1 MKTTASTRTRK
12 DQDLVNDLRLSKPEA
27 EAAFTELYSRYS
39 QRTYAYILRI
49 TGNAIASQ
57 DILQEVFF
65 KFYKAA
71 SQDLGIANPGGFI
84 MMIAR
89 NLCLNW
95 RRDQRDSVPIEE
107 LEMPGEDRNFE
118 KEELLHLINVS
129 LELLDTDYREAFVLK
144 YYQGYSYEEMSAL
157 TGETVNALKNRVWRA
172 KEQIKRSL
180 KSYIVETQA

>member
-1 MKTTASTRTRK
+1 MV
-12 DQDLVNDLRLSKPEA
+12 QDLHLSKPES
-27 EAAFTELYSRYS
+27 EAAFTELYNRYA
-39 QRTYAYILRI
+39 QRTYAYILRL
-49 TGNAIASQ
+49 TGNVTSSQ

-71 SQDLGIANPGGFI
+71 SQDIGIANPGGFI

-95 RRDQRDSVPIEE
+95 KRDQREAIPIEDLE
-107 LEMPGEDRNFE
+107 LPTDERSFE
-118 KEELLHLINVS
+118 KDELLQLINAA
-129 LELLDTDYREAFVLK
+129 LELLDIDYREAFVLK

-180 KSYIVETQA
+180 KSYILETQN